1 MNSQPFTGVS
11 AKLGVALGIVLGA
24 LVAGCATEG
33 AKPDDMS
40 AAAHREQAAR
50 DAQQARAHDD
60 RYDETAVRTK
70 TPPGARGLRGP
81 GASKG
86 FNHPEQWG
94 QYNPTEWHRAQA
106 RRFEQ
111 HSAAHLEA
119 AKALEGFEADQC
131 AQFSP
136 EVRSA
141 CPLMGPVV
149 SVEPVD
155 RGVRMYFQPGI
166 DMAKLTAHVQC
177 HLAFGRTQGHEGMAG
192 CPLYLPNLA
201 VKQVGEQGLDLT
213 TDDASDVDELRRR
226 AAEHVTH

>member
-1 MNSQPFTGVS
+1 MSSQAFTRIS
-11 AKLGVALGIVLGA
+11 AIFGAAMVAVVG
-24 LVAGCATEG
+24 GCATTG
-33 AKPDDMS
+33 AKPEDMS
-40 AAAHREQAAR
+40 AEAHREQAAR
-50 DAQQARAHDD
+50 DAQQARAHDA
-60 RYDETAVRTK
+60 RYDETAIGTK

-81 GASKG
+81 AASKG

-111 HSAAHLEA
+111 HSTAHLEA
-119 AKALEGFEADQC
+119 AKALEGFEDEKC
-131 AQFSP
+131 KQFGP

-149 SVEPVD
+149 SVEPID
-155 RGVRMYFQPGI
+155 GGVRMYFQLGV

-177 HLAFGRTQGHEGMAG
+177 HLAFGRTQGHEGMPG
-192 CPLYLPNLA
+192 CPLYLPDLT
-201 VKQVGEQGLDLT
+201 VKQVGDQGLELT
-213 TDDASDVDELRRR
+213 TDDASNVEELRRR